1 MFFTGRKI
9 AGQTIIHGL
18 VTVAHLNQMQAFVF
32 HANRSEQSK
41 RIAVSITV
49 G

>member
-1 MFFTGRKI
+1 MFFPGRQI

-18 VTVAHLNQMQAFVF
+18 VAVTHLDQVQAFVF